1 MTIDING
8 MNGSLSFSPNP
19 ASVTVGQQIRW
30 HNADRIVHTATQNG
44 GGFDTGLIAPG
55 GTSAP
60 ITLTTSG
67 TIGYHCTVH
76 PSMVGTLSV
85 TP

>member
-1 MTIDING
+1 
-8 MNGSLSFSPNP
+8 MNGSQSYSPSP

-30 HNADRIVHTATQNG
+30 HNADSIVHTATQNG
-44 GGFDTGLIAPG
+44 GGFDTGLISPG
-55 GTSAP
+55 GTSGP
-60 ITLTTSG
+60 ITVSAPG
-67 TIGYHCTVH
+67 TINYHCAVH